1 VDALKLCP
9 QLKLVHVATWRAGDE
24 HWDYHENP
32 DIVTCKA
39 CLDPYRNESKKIISI
54 FRAACPRVEK
64 ASIDE
69 SFLDLSA
76 MVHERLLKR
85 FPVLALPPPFND
97 PLKNLSL
104 PPEDLEIKWAGS
116 HLLELAEDS
125 GGSLDW
131 DDVGMG
137 VAAEIVEEVRGT
149 VRKVLGYTCSAGIA
163 QNKLLAKLGSGYK
176 KPGQQV

>member
-1 VDALKLCP
+1 M
-9 QLKLVHVATWRAGDE
+9 HVATWRAGDE
-24 HWDYHENP
+24 HWDYRENP
-32 DIVTCKA
+32 DIATSKA
-39 CLDPYRNESKKIISI
+39 CLDPYRNESKKIMSI

-85 FPVLALPPPFND
+85 FPVLALPPPYND
-97 PLKNLSL
+97 PSENLPL
-104 PPEDLEIKWAGS
+104 PQEGLGIKWAGS

-125 GGSLDW
+125 SGPLDW

-137 VAAEIVEEVRGT
+137 IAAEIVEEVRGS
-149 VRKVLGYTCSAGIA
+149 VRKELGYTCSAGIA

-176 KPGQQV
+176 KPGQQVHTRG